1 VRFIQEFGYTVK
13 VGQEEAHQKWLME
26 NEERLARAHPEGIR
40 YMGTFAVV
48 MSTDKQAGNYRSFLE
63 LDSYAALDRLAAAGK
78 DGSGEFGKLMREWS
92 GFGDYDL
99 DAPWSQGL
107 FKAVV
112 DATLWDPP
120 AG

>member
-1 VRFIQEFGYTVK
+1 VRFIQEFGFTVK

-26 NEERLARAHPEGIR
+26 NEERLAKAYPEGTR
-40 YMGTFAVV
+40 YIGTFAVV
-48 MSTDKQAGNYRSFLE
+48 MSTEKQAGNYRSFTE
-63 LDSYAALDRLAAAGK
+63 LDSYAALDRLAAASK
-78 DGSGEFGKLMREWS
+78 DGSSEFGRLQREWS
-92 GFGDYDL
+92 SFGDWDL
-99 DAPWSQGL
+99 NAPWSGGL